1 MKDEAG
7 GDAIGI
13 DVLPLNGEGSTFQ
26 VAVAEGAADLQLLAD
41 GEGAFATHNL
51 QLDNALSRSALYGD
65 EVEDVAQVVHLQV
78 GADVALCLGLRE
90 RHSPAV
96 EVGGLLIIVVEHLTD
111 DLRVAGVAE
120 GVFDAFEI
128 GVVFVFPT
136 ALEGLGVAA
145 TALGEAGIAHLA
157 VADEHLSSGSFHG
170 CLHLWTGLS
179 RDALITLAVVIG
191 ADIVGRV
198 CLAVSPADEFVVGLG
213 EGEEVMAPL
222 RSFLAALHLCV
233 EPAAADDG
241 RSLQELQ

>member
-1 MKDEAG
+1 M
-7 GDAIGI
+7 
-13 DVLPLNGEGSTFQ
+13 
-26 VAVAEGAADLQLLAD
+26 AVAEGAADLQLLAD
-41 GEGAFATHNL
+41 GEGTAAAHNL
-51 QLDNALSRSALYGD
+51 QLDDALSRAALDGD

-78 GADVALCLGLRE
+78 GADVALCLGLCE
-90 RHSPAV
+90 RHRPAV
-96 EVGGLLIIVVEHLTD
+96 EIGGLLIVVVEHLTD

-136 ALEGLGVAA
+136 ALECLGVAA
-145 TALGEAGIAHLA
+145 TTFGEAGIAHFA

-170 CLHLWTGLS
+170 SLHLRAGLS

-191 ADIVGRV
+191 ADVVGRV
-198 CLAVSPADEFVVGLG
+198 CLAVGPADEFVVRLG
-213 EGEEVMAPL
+213 ESEEVMAPL

-241 RSLQELQ
+241 RCLQELQ